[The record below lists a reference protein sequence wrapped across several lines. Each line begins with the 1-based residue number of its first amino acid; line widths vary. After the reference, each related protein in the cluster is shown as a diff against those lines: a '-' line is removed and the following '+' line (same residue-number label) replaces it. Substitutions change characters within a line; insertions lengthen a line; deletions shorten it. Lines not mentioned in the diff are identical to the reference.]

1 MGSWLRGIEAW
12 MDNHFLQLMASMAA
26 RVGPE
31 LLTRPLAIAVFVV
44 ASSAANS
51 VERRAE
57 EFRAYGVRSTSGFL
71 SSSLPL
77 LAFRSLSRLRGIEAW
92 MGNPF
97 LQLIARMAARV
108 GPELLT
114 RPPRHC
120 SFRGSQLGRKLS
132 GES

>member
-1 MGSWLRGIEAW
+1 MIDEVR
-12 MDNHFLQLMASMAA
+12 DPQ
-26 RVGPE
+26 
-31 LLTRPLAIAVFVV
+31 
-44 ASSAANS
+44 
-51 VERRAE
+51 RRAE

-114 RPPRHC
+114 RPPAIAVFVVA
-120 SFRGSQLGRKLS
+120 SSAANSVESLS
-132 GES
+132 SSLSSSLL